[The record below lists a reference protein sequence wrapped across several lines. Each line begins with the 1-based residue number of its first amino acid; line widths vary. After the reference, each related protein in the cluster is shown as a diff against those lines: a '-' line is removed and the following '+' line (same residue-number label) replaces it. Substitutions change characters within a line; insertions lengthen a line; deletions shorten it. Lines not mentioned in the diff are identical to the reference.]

1 MVKKYQ
7 WTLVPLVALAMVL
20 GVTKAA
26 AANALPST
34 MGTTV
39 GPLAS
44 TGCNGHYDDNNPPAS
59 IRVLITAT
67 GSIVTVP
74 FEQYVKD
81 VLPNEWIASW
91 SAAALQAGAM
101 AAKTY
106 AWYWTNHS
114 GDRTSGGQCFDVYDS
129 TSSQVYKAGSHQPS
143 TDAAVD
149 ATWPVSMHRGGA
161 IFESQYRANLTGNN
175 GEGCGAGAD
184 GSKMSQY
191 GSQACAVAGYSYQRI
206 LTTYY
211 SGITLSTGGGRPHYT
226 TTLGVYRG
234 LSSTF
239 IFSNSTTNGH
249 TDGTLVFGAQGDIP
263 VTGDWNADG
272 FTTVGTFRPSTSTF
286 YFDNS
291 NITGNT
297 DGSLAFGQ
305 FGDIPVTGDW
315 DCDGSTTVGVYRPS
329 TSTFYFDNSNITSRI
344 DGSLTFGQ
352 KGDVPITGD
361 WDGDGCTTVGVYRP
375 SNSTFYFDNSNIT
388 AHTDGSITFGA
399 TGDVPVTGDWNAD
412 GYTTIGVYRQTTGV
426 YYLCNS
432 NITPHTDITTAFGQ
446 QNDTPI
452 TGAWNH

>member
-1 MVKKYQ
+1 
-7 WTLVPLVALAMVL
+7 
-20 GVTKAA
+20 
-26 AANALPST
+26 

-149 ATWPVSMHRGGA
+149 AHLAGLHAPWRRDFRKPIPREPDRKQWRGLRRRRGRQQDEPVRITSLRGGRVLVPA
-161 IFESQYRANLTGNN
+161 HPDHVLLRHH
-175 GEGCGAGAD
+175 
-184 GSKMSQY
+184 
-191 GSQACAVAGYSYQRI
+191 AVHRRWTPALHHDARR
-206 LTTYY
+206 
-211 SGITLSTGGGRPHYT
+211 LSRTQLHVHFQQFNDQRPHRRNT
-226 TTLGVYRG
+226 R
-234 LSSTF
+234 F
-239 IFSNSTTNGH
+239 
-249 TDGTLVFGAQGDIP
+249 FGAQGDIP

-315 DCDGSTTVGVYRPS
+315 DCCDGSTTVGVYRPS